1 MYTWI
6 AVIFLYLAPS
16 IWCEVL
22 RMSSTSTKYDYE
34 AYDKS
39 SLEFNPIDI
48 ENIAEVDEIL
58 KSKRKYTSPNL
69 EDLNV
74 PLGNFNDNQFFITT
88 YIGSQQQPLNLAIDT
103 KN

>member
-1 MYTWI
+1 MASI
-6 AVIFLYLAPS
+6 PS
-16 IWCEVL
+16 
-22 RMSSTSTKYDYE
+22 KYDYE
-34 AYDKS
+34 SYPKS
-39 SLEFNPIDI
+39 SLEFNPIDVQ
-48 ENIAEVDEIL
+48 NNTEVDAIL

-74 PLGNFNDNQFFITT
+74 PLVNYNDNQFFITT